1 MHTALDPAKEAAR
14 RGARKRAAAL
24 VRRKKP
30 RRALAAAAIV
40 AGALLMWLSPEALGG
55 ALLMAA
61 GISLE
66 FFGIWLEH
74 RA

>member
-1 MHTALDPAKEAAR
+1 MHTSAQPVR
-14 RGARKRAAAL
+14 RASRQSSRRRAAAL
-24 VRRKKP
+24 VRSKKP
-30 RRALAAAAIV
+30 RRALAATALI

-66 FFGIWLEH
+66 ILGVWLEH